1 MYTIDILYIWQHNPM
16 IYDRGAFQI
25 IVNGKSSNM
34 AIRLGGV
41 SFKRLKY
48 FVEGITYTIK
58 EGIKK
63 MFFFGYLS

>member
-1 MYTIDILYIWQHNPM
+1 M

-25 IVNGKSSNM
+25 IVNGVSSNM

-63 MFFFGYLS
+63 NVFFFWISFPNVGGWGG